1 MNPRSF
7 NPRALLLV
15 AALAAAGAGA
25 QTSDSATADTAA
37 TPESNSSRSY
47 APCSTLEGAALTDC
61 LKQTTTWANAAKDSN
76 IATITSRTMLDS
88 STSATTPK
96 ARPVDKT
103 SPKANSVD
111 NKFRAEL
118 RRCVQLPSDLRDNC
132 LDGVIENRAQS

>member
-25 QTSDSATADTAA
+25 QTLDNAAADTAA
-37 TPESNSSRSY
+37 TPAPDSSTSY
-47 APCSTLEGAALTDC
+47 APCSTLEGLALTEC
-61 LKQTTTWANAAKDSN
+61 LKQTTTWANAARDSN
-76 IATITSRTMLDS
+76 IATITSRRMLDS
-88 STSATTPK
+88 STSATAPK
-96 ARPVDKT
+96 AGPADKT
-103 SPKANSVD
+103 SPKANAVD

-132 LDGVIENRAQS
+132 LDGLIENRAQS